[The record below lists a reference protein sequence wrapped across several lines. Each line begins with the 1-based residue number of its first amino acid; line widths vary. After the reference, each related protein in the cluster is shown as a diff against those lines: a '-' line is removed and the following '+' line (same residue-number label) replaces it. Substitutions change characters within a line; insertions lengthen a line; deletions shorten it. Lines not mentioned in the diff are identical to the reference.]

1 MTRAVCFFSILSI
14 MPLEQL
20 ALGAGSASPSQCA
33 GAPQDFRI
41 SSQGAV
47 YACRKL
53 SCDGQVPAEPV
64 ASPTP
69 GPVLVQVVCDAT
81 FRLVVRGDGGF
92 VLGGEFSSQDRCQ
105 RAVDQFRT
113 HKGCLC
119 SSNFVPMCYAQNGT
133 KGARFEAMG
142 STYSRLDACLR
153 ALEQL
158 REVVEVKPR

>member
-1 MTRAVCFFSILSI
+1 MTRVVCFLSILAI
-14 MPLEQL
+14 MPWGRF
-20 ALGAGSASPSQCA
+20 ALGAGSVPQSQCA
-33 GAPQDFRI
+33 AAPQDFRI

-53 SCDGQVPAEPV
+53 SCDGQVPLDPV
-64 ASPTP
+64 PSPTP
-69 GPVLVQVVCDAT
+69 GPASVQVVCDAS

-119 SSNFVPMCYAQNGT
+119 SSGFVPMCYAQSGV

-142 STYSRLDACLR
+142 SAYPRLDACLR
-153 ALEQL
+153 ALGQL
-158 REVVEVKPR
+158 QDAVEVKPH